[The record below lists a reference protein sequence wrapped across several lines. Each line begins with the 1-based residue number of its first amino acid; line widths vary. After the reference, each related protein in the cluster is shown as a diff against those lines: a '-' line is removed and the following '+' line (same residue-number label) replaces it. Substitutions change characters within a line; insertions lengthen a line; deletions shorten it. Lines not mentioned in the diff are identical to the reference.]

1 MEKKTGKV
9 SALFSNKTALKHTLL
24 DNTSII
30 ILLLLLCVCVFG
42 VTGFATGATL
52 TQLILEISIYGLIA
66 VGLSLVMMSG
76 AIDLSVGY
84 LMGTCAVV
92 LISVYNA
99 SGSIA
104 LSIAAGLVTGI
115 LLGCVN
121 GFFVTVIGI
130 NPLIATIALCYIYN
144 GVVLRSTNESSLRT
158 AEQGLRTAVYTR
170 GIGGVPILNAT
181 VIGFILILVILGVF
195 LRRTKLG
202 NDLFVTGGNAD
213 AGRLSG
219 IDPKKHLFLAY
230 VLCGVCCA
238 VAALFLSARFGGASY
253 TLGSGKDVFAIS
265 ACVIGGVKMSG
276 GSGSMSKV
284 LVGVIIMRLITTA
297 MNCMLIP
304 AAWTD
309 FVYGALLLVI
319 LILDRV
325 TKGFESEL

>member
-144 GVVLRSTNESSLRT
+144 GVVLRSTNESSLRA

-284 LVGVIIMRLITTA
+284 LIGVIIMRLITTA

-309 FVYGALLLVI
+309 FVSGALLLVI
-319 LILDRV
+319 LILDHV

>member
-1 MEKKTGKV
+1 MEKKTGKI
-9 SALFSNKTALKHTLL
+9 SALLTRRGSVKATLL

-30 ILLLLLCVCVFG
+30 ILLLLLCVCIFG
-42 VTGFATGATL
+42 VTGFATGATI

-66 VGLSLVMMSG
+66 VGLSLVMMAG

-92 LISVYNA
+92 IISVYNA
-99 SGSIA
+99 TGNIA
-104 LSIAAGLVTGI
+104 LSILAGLVVGI

-144 GVVLRSTNESSLRT
+144 GVVLRSTNESSLRA
-158 AEQGLRTAVYTR
+158 AEQGLRTVIYTR
-170 GIGGVPILNAT
+170 GIGGISILNVT
-181 VIGFILILVILGVF
+181 VIGFILILIVLGIF
-195 LRRTKLG
+195 LRKTKAG
-202 NDLFVTGGNAD
+202 NHLFVTGGNAD

-219 IDPKKHLFLAY
+219 IDPKKYLFLAY

-253 TLGSGKDVFAIS
+253 TLGSGRDVFAIS

-284 LVGVIIMRLITTA
+284 LIGVIIMRLISTA
-297 MNCMLIP
+297 LNCMLIP
-304 AAWTD
+304 ASWTD
-309 FVYGALLLVI
+309 FVSGVLLLVI
-319 LILDRV
+319 LILDRI
-325 TKGFESEL
+325 TKGFEDEA

>member
-181 VIGFILILVILGVF
+181 VIGFILILVILGIF

>member
-1 MEKKTGKV
+1 MEKKTGRI
-9 SALFSNKTALKHTLL
+9 SALFSSKKALKNTLL

-52 TQLILEISIYGLIA
+52 TQLVLEISIYGLIA
-66 VGLSLVMMSG
+66 VGLSLVMMAG

-92 LISVYNA
+92 IISVYNA
-99 SGSIA
+99 TGNIA
-104 LSIAAGLVTGI
+104 LSIAAGIIVGLA
-115 LLGCVN
+115 LGCVN
-121 GFFVTVIGI
+121 GFFVTVIGV

-144 GVVLRSTNESSLRT
+144 GVVLRSTNESSLR
-158 AEQGLRTAVYTR
+158 AADMGLRNVIYSS
-170 GIGGVPILNAT
+170 GIGGISVLNVT
-181 VIGFILILVILGVF
+181 VIGFVLILIILGIF
-195 LRRTKLG
+195 LRRTRLG
-202 NDLFVTGGNAD
+202 NNLFVTGGNAD

-230 VLCGVCCA
+230 ALCGLCCA

-253 TLGSGKDVFAIS
+253 TLGSGRDVFAIS

-276 GSGSMSKV
+276 GSGSMAKV
-284 LVGVIIMRLITTA
+284 LVGVIIMRLISTA

-304 AAWTD
+304 ASWTD
-309 FVYGALLLVI
+309 LVSGMLLLVI
-319 LILDRV
+319 LVLDRV
-325 TKGFESEL
+325 TKGFDSET

>member
-9 SALFSNKTALKHTLL
+9 SALFSSKTALKHTLL

-144 GVVLRSTNESSLRT
+144 GVVLRSTNESSLRA

-181 VIGFILILVILGVF
+181 VIGFILILVILGIF

-284 LVGVIIMRLITTA
+284 LIGVIIMRLITTA

>member
-30 ILLLLLCVCVFG
+30 ILLLLLCVCIFG

-84 LMGTCAVV
+84 LMGTCAIV

-181 VIGFILILVILGVF
+181 VIGFILILVILGIF